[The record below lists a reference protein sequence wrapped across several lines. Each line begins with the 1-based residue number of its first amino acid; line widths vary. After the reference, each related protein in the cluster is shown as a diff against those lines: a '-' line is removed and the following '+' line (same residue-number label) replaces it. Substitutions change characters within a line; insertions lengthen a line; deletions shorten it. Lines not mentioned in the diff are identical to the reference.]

1 MGNLI
6 RVMKKIKA
14 TILRIK
20 LQAFAVLGACFF
32 AAAAHAQL
40 ATNLSID
47 LRALSL
53 GNAVTADPPGISA
66 VHFNPAGLAKL
77 DGRRAD
83 FQFLMAN
90 FSLASEF
97 SAPQGYGIFG
107 FSDDP
112 VVCRD
117 TPRDGEDL
125 CSSFKVGK
133 SEVQGVSLYIPIMNE
148 MVDLPAGLPVAAP
161 LFAFSIKPEGSKF
174 TFANAMYAPMVAG
187 FYRNDDDPGNFL
199 GQRVAME
206 RITLLSPSVGF
217 QVTDTL
223 AIGASVGFSYQAIA
237 LQTDFRSPNE
247 LLGVMRVI
255 DEQIC
260 PPFKGQSNIVIDLF
274 LFGFCNA
281 DQGIGPF
288 TSLANLD
295 LAMQQSLS
303 PTYNLGLLWE
313 PNEDFAFGMV
323 YQSQARM
330 HLKGKYTVSYA
341 QGTQDVFN
349 AIGGSVTGQILLAI
363 LGLPGYVPPK
373 EGGQISMDLVYPAH
387 FQTGIKYKIMPDL
400 QINFDIGWTDYGEW
414 DAFNLVFDRSTSVLQ
429 LARLLAPGATAT
441 SLSMPLGYQ
450 SPWSWG
456 VGMEYTWNERLKF
469 RAGFEPRNSAIPDN
483 KRSSLVPINQA
494 YLYGVGLGYQFDKDT
509 EIDLTAM
516 FLHSKDSI
524 PANTSCNVNCT
535 GLNNIVYNPYAG
547 LDVQT
552 KAAVT
557 MIGLAYRT
565 RW

>member
-1 MGNLI
+1 MLAGLCL
-6 RVMKKIKA
+6 A
-14 TILRIK
+14 GT
-20 LQAFAVLGACFF
+20 
-32 AAAAHAQL
+32 AHAQL
-40 ATNLSID
+40 ATNLSVD

-53 GNAVTADPPGISA
+53 GNAVTADPPGVSA
-66 VHFNPAGLAKL
+66 VHYNPAGLAKL
-77 DGRRAD
+77 DGRRVD

-90 FSLASEF
+90 FSLNSEF
-97 SAPQGYGIFG
+97 SAPPRFGIFG
-107 FSDDP
+107 YSDDP
-112 VVCRD
+112 VVCNDR
-117 TPRDGEDL
+117 PNDGRDL
-125 CSSFKVGK
+125 CSSFKTGK
-133 SEVQGVSLYIPIMNE
+133 SSVEGVALYVPILDKI
-148 MVDLPAGLPVAAP
+148 VDLPAGTPVAAP
-161 LFAFSIKPEGSKF
+161 MMSFSIKPEGSKF

-187 FYRNDDDPGNFL
+187 FYRKDDDPGNFL

-217 QVTDTL
+217 QVNDTL
-223 AIGASVGFSYQAIA
+223 AIGASVGLSYQAIA

-281 DQGIGPF
+281 NEGIGPYK
-288 TSLANLD
+288 SLANLD
-295 LAMQQSLS
+295 MSMQQTLS

-330 HLKGKYTVSYA
+330 KLKGKYTVSYA

-363 LGLPGYVPPK
+363 LGLPNYVPQK
-373 EGGQISMDLVYPAH
+373 ESGQISMDLVYPAH
-387 FQTGIKYKIMPDL
+387 FQAGIKYKILPNL
-400 QINFDIGWTDYGEW
+400 QVNFDVGWTDYNEW
-414 DAFNLVFDRSTSVLQ
+414 SAFNLVFDRSTSMLQ
-429 LARLLAPGATAT
+429 LARLLAPGTTPT

-450 SPWSWG
+450 SPWG
-456 VGMEYTWNERLKF
+456 VSLGMEYSWNERLKF
-469 RAGFEPRNSAIPDN
+469 RMGIEPRNSAIPDDR
-483 KRSSLVPINQA
+483 RSSLVPINQA
-494 YLYGVGLGYQFDKDT
+494 MLYGAGIGYQWDKDT

-516 FLHSKDSI
+516 YLYSKDSI

-535 GLNNIVYNPYAG
+535 GLDHIVYNPYAG
-547 LDVQT
+547 LDVKT
-552 KAAVT
+552 EAAVT
-557 MIGLAYRT
+557 MVGLAYRT

>member
-1 MGNLI
+1 MKTFKANLLRFI
-6 RVMKKIKA
+6 PKA
-14 TILRIK
+14 ALAA
-20 LQAFAVLGACFF
+20 LLGMCISGVT
-32 AAAAHAQL
+32 HAQL
-40 ATNLSID
+40 ATNLSVD

-53 GNAVTADPPGISA
+53 GNAVTADPPGVSA
-66 VHFNPAGLAKL
+66 VHYNPAGLAKL
-77 DGRRAD
+77 DGRRAEL
-83 FQFLMAN
+83 QFLMAN
-90 FSLASEF
+90 FSLSSEF
-97 SAPQGYGIFG
+97 SAPPGYSIFG
-107 FSDDP
+107 YSDDP
-112 VVCRD
+112 VVCSDR
-117 TPRDGEDL
+117 PNDGRDL
-125 CSSFKVGK
+125 CSSFKTGQSSV
-133 SEVQGVSLYIPIMNE
+133 EGVSLYVPIMDDT
-148 MVDLPAGLPVAAP
+148 VDLPAGLPVAAP
-161 LFAFSIKPEGSKF
+161 LFSFSIKPEGSKY

-187 FYRNDDDPGNFL
+187 FYRKDSDPGNFL

-206 RITLLSPSVGF
+206 RITLLSPSIGF
-217 QVTDTL
+217 QVTDTVS
-223 AIGASVGFSYQAIA
+223 IGASVGLSYQAIA

-281 DQGIGPF
+281 NEGIGPF
-288 TSLANLD
+288 KSLANLD

-303 PTYNLGLLWE
+303 PTYNLGFLWE

-330 HLKGKYTVSYA
+330 HLKGKYTVTYG

-349 AIGGSVTGQILLAI
+349 AIGGSITGQIMLAI
-363 LGLPGYVPPK
+363 LGLPNYVPPK
-373 EGGQISMDLVYPAH
+373 EGGMISMDLVYPAH
-387 FQTGIKYKIMPDL
+387 FQAGIKYKLMPNF
-400 QINFDIGWTDYGEW
+400 QVNFDIGWTDYAEW
-414 DAFNLVFDRSTSVLQ
+414 SAFNLVFDRTTSVLQ

-456 VGMEYTWNERLKF
+456 IGTEYTWNERLKF
-469 RAGFEPRNSAIPDN
+469 RMGFEPRKSAIPKD
-483 KRSSLVPINQA
+483 KRSSLVPINDA
-494 YLYGVGLGYQFDKDT
+494 ILIGAGIGYQFDKDT

-516 FLHSKDSI
+516 YLYSKDSI

-535 GLNNIVYNPYAG
+535 GLNHIVYNPYAG

-552 KAAVT
+552 EAAVT
-557 MIGLAYRT
+557 MLGLAYRT

>member
-1 MGNLI
+1 
-6 RVMKKIKA
+6 MKTLFA
-14 TILRIK
+14 TLSRRLK
-20 LQAFAVLGACFF
+20 LAPIATVALVSLWFGS
-32 AAAAHAQL
+32 AAHAQL

-53 GNAVTADPPGISA
+53 GNAVTADPPGVNS
-66 VHFNPAGLAKL
+66 VHYNPAGLARL
-77 DGRRAD
+77 DGRRVD
-83 FQFLMAN
+83 YQFLMAN

-97 SAPQGYGIFG
+97 SAPPGYSIFG
-107 FSDDP
+107 YSDDP
-112 VVCRD
+112 VVCQDR
-117 TPRDGEDL
+117 PKDGRDL
-125 CSSFKVGK
+125 CSSFKVGQ
-133 SEVQGVSLYIPIMNE
+133 SSVEGVSLYVPIMDDV
-148 MVDLPAGLPVAAP
+148 VDLPAGLPVAAP
-161 LFAFSIKPEGSKF
+161 LMGFSIKPEGSKF

-187 FYRNDDDPGNFL
+187 FYRKDDDPGNFL

-223 AIGASVGFSYQAIA
+223 AIGASFGLSYQAIA

-281 DQGIGPF
+281 NEGIGPF
-288 TSLANLD
+288 GSLANLD
-295 LAMQQSLS
+295 LSMQQTLS
-303 PTYNLGLLWE
+303 PTYNLGILWE
-313 PNEDFAFGMV
+313 PTDDFAFGMV

-330 HLKGKYTVSYA
+330 HLKGKYTVNYA

-349 AIGGSVTGQILLAI
+349 AIGSSVTGQIMLAI
-363 LGLPGYVPPK
+363 LGLPNYVPPK
-373 EGGQISMDLVYPAH
+373 EGGKIAMDLTYPAH
-387 FQTGIKYKIMPDL
+387 FQAGIKYKLTSDL
-400 QINFDIGWTDYGEW
+400 QINFDIGWTDYEEW
-414 DAFNLVFDRSTSVLQ
+414 SAFNLVFDRTASVLQ

-456 VGMEYTWNERLKF
+456 IGAEYTWNERLKF
-469 RAGFEPRNSAIPDN
+469 RLGFEPRKSAIPDD
-483 KRSSLVPINQA
+483 KRSSLVPINNA
-494 YLYGVGLGYQFDKDT
+494 IMIGTGIGYQFDKDT

-516 FLHSKDSI
+516 YLYSKDSI

-535 GLNNIVYNPYAG
+535 GLDHIVYNPYAG
-547 LDVQT
+547 LDVKT
-552 KAAVT
+552 EANVT
-557 MIGLAYRT
+557 MVGIAYRT